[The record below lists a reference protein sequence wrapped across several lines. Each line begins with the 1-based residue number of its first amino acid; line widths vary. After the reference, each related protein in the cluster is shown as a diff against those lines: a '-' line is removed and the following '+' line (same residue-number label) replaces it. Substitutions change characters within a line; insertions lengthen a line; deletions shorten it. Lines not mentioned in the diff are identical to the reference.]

1 MRNFELSLSRRL
13 SLALFAATLL
23 VPTVTMAGS
32 AVPFKAS
39 IAITELIHTVGTG
52 ACYLTGDISGTGEA
66 THLGHVTLVSHDCIN
81 PINEI
86 GTEFSFSS
94 TQLVLT
100 AANGDQIFATYSGT
114 FTIQGPV
121 GAIAGGYQIVGGT
134 GRFSHATG
142 AGTVQGLEDLTA
154 SPPKGQIQLS
164 GTISY

>member
-39 IAITELIHTVGTG
+39 IAITELITGGSG
-52 ACYLTGDISGTGEA
+52 ACYFTGEISGTGHA

-81 PINEI
+81 PINQ
-86 GTEFSFSS
+86 TEFSFSS

-100 AANGDQIFATYSGT
+100 AANGDQVFATYSGT

-134 GRFSHATG
+134 GRFSHARFKP
-142 AGTVQGLEDLTA
+142 LTIFTR
-154 SPPKGQIQLS
+154 S
-164 GTISY
+164 

>member
-39 IAITELIHTVGTG
+39 IAITESRQPGTG
-52 ACYLTGDISGTGEA
+52 ACFFTGDISGTGHA
-66 THLGHVTLVSHDCIN
+66 THLGNATLVSHDCIN
-81 PINEI
+81 PINAI

-94 TQLVLT
+94 NQLILT

-114 FTIQGPV
+114 FTIQGSI

-142 AGTVQGLEDLTA
+142 AGTVQGVEDVTTNP
-154 SPPKGQIQLS
+154 SKGQIQLI

>member
-39 IAITELIHTVGTG
+39 IAITELITGGSG
-52 ACYLTGDISGTGEA
+52 ACYFTGEISGTGHA

-81 PINEI
+81 PINQT
-86 GTEFSFSS
+86 GTELSFSS

-142 AGTVQGLEDLTA
+142 AGTVQGVEDVTA
-154 SPPKGQIQLS
+154 SPSKGQIQLS